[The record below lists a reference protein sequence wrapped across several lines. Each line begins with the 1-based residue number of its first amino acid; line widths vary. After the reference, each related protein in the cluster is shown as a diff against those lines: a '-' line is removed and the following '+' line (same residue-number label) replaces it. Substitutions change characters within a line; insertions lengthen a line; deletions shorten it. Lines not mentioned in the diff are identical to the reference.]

1 MVTILFVFLLAGMIK
16 GIVGL
21 GLPTVAMGLLA
32 LTMPPTSA
40 AALLLI
46 PSFVTNLW
54 QLLAGPTFISGAA
67 PWRLSGRDTDRDAVE
82 RCAYLGGRIAMGP
95 GLPGGGMLVVYG
107 VWGLIASRLHAPGRH
122 EIWLSPVI
130 GYLTGMIT
138 AATGVF
144 VIPAVPY
151 LQCLALKKDDLV
163 QALGLAF
170 TVSTLGLALSLAQGS
185 GLPAL
190 NLSLSLLALIPA
202 LLGMA
207 LGQRVRKYIGETLF
221 RRCFFL
227 GLIALGGTM
236 MLGIGG

>member
-1 MVTILFVFLLAGMIK
+1 MVTILSVFLLAGMIK

-54 QLLAGPTFISGAA
+54 QLLAGPAFLLLARRLGSFLVAILIGTLWSGVPTLAEASPWA
-67 PWRLSGRDTDRDAVE
+67 PVFL
-82 RCAYLGGRIAMGP
+82 
-95 GLPGGGMLVVYG
+95 GGMLVVYG
-107 VWGLIASRLHAPGRH
+107 VWGLIARRLPAPGRH
-122 EIWLSPVI
+122 EIWLSPVM

-170 TVSTLGLALSLAQGS
+170 TVSTLGLALSLAQGG

-202 LLGMA
+202 LLGMV
-207 LGQRVRKYIGETLF
+207 LGQRLRKCIGETLF

-236 MLGIGG
+236 VLGVGG

>member
-1 MVTILFVFLLAGMIK
+1 MVTILSVFLLAGMVK
-16 GIVGL
+16 GIIGL
-21 GLPTVAMGLLA
+21 GLPTIAMGLLA
-32 LTMPPTSA
+32 LSMPPVSA

-46 PSFVTNLW
+46 PSLVTNLW
-54 QLLAGPTFISGAA
+54 QLLAGPAFLLLAR
-67 PWRLSGRDTDRDAVE
+67 RLGSFLVAILIGTMW
-82 RCAYLGGRIAMGP
+82 G
-95 GLPGGGMLVVYG
+95 GLPTLTEEAIWAPIVLGVMLVLYG
-107 VWGLIASRLHAPGRH
+107 LWGLIARRLPAPDRH
-122 EIWLSPVI
+122 EVWLSPLM
-130 GYLTGMIT
+130 GYVTGAIT

-170 TVSTLGLALSLAQGS
+170 TVSTLGLAFSLVQGG

-202 LLGMA
+202 LLGMM
-207 LGQRVRKYIGETLF
+207 LGQRLRKHIGETLF

-236 MLGIGG
+236 VLGIGG